1 MIVEQFLINKAKEI
15 DNPISNWGIG
25 FTAEV
30 IREWVELQGLV
41 KMNTKKVLQDYI
53 SYQWIEEFIT
63 DEQKDA
69 MLKNLGVYIKGMIP
83 QLTIHSVVSS
93 FFTAEDVGGNFEII
107 SNSTGHDFEIGET
120 VSLMELNPDPDDDQY
135 KFEGKD
141 DYWWCGFAD
150 VKKL

>member
-41 KMNTKKVLQDYI
+41 KMNIKKVLQDYI
-53 SYQWIEEFIT
+53 SYHWIEEFIT

-83 QLTIHSVVSS
+83 QLTIHSVVVLKATLCEHP
-93 FFTAEDVGGNFEII
+93 FDRI
-107 SNSTGHDFEIGET
+107 SGYKVDMPYCNKCRT
-120 VSLMELNPDPDDDQY
+120 SL
-135 KFEGKD
+135 
-141 DYWWCGFAD
+141 
-150 VKKL
+150 

>member
-41 KMNTKKVLQDYI
+41 KMNIKKVLQDYI
-53 SYQWIEEFIT
+53 SYHWIEEFIT

-83 QLTIHSVVSS
+83 QLTIHSASES
-93 FFTAEDVGGNFEII
+93 FNCIA
-107 SNSTGHDFEIGET
+107 SNGYDGFMNKCEEQCDMCKSGFN
-120 VSLMELNPDPDDDQY
+120 L
-135 KFEGKD
+135 KD
-141 DYWWCGFAD
+141 
-150 VKKL
+150 